1 MHTYTDTHHTHT
13 HMHTHTHTCTHTR
26 THARTYGTRALVLHD
41 VVDSERSVVTVLYMT
56 VG

>member
-1 MHTYTDTHHTHT
+1 MHTYTDTHHTHA
-13 HMHTHTHTCTHTR
+13 HTHTHTCIHTHAR
-26 THARTYGTRALVLHD
+26 THARTEGTRALVLHD